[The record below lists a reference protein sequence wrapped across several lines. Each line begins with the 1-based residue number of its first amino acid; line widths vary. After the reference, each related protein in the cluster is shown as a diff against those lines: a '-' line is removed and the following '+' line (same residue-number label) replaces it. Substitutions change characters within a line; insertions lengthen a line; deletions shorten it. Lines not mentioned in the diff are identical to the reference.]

1 MAEAVSGVVTLT
13 TFTLAIIRETAI
25 FIRDAKEVDVRI
37 QKLLSKLLDLQD
49 WVELIESTC
58 KTAQA
63 HNELVPHCVSVSLSR
78 CDETL
83 KGVRDTLQGLASRK
97 SGTFY
102 EKVKLKI
109 RTESSKRDVLE
120 AIEDLKH
127 HKSHIKSCMDIWT
140 HQRTANIDRRTSE
153 ALPTRQLATVS
164 RHVHQT
170 TTNDIPAPYRT
181 LSNASTILEPV
192 FDEVLS
198 TGSSPMTTHSRR
210 SHVSDDVVS
219 TGSSPMTTHSRRS
232 HLFDDVVSTGSSPMT
247 ARSRRSHESET
258 SNTPRTLGEQSEFA
272 TVYTGLGIQTVGPTD
287 TTKYPVEN
295 GREINFDAKP
305 ESVDLHHEISKY
317 KNDETRAQVIRQILE
332 RHPRSAL
339 LANTKDEY
347 GRTPL
352 CRAAQLG
359 DIRSARTLVEFSADI
374 NARDS
379 QPYSVLDHALAQNRE
394 SFVAFLIERGVDE
407 RNVSKKYRDRLE
419 EIKEAI
425 EYRMKKAAKQ
435 KGKGRSKNTFAT
447 TTGTRMLAT

>member
-25 FIRDAKEVDVRI
+25 FIRDAREVDVRI

-58 KTAQA
+58 KTAQT
-63 HNELVPHCVSVSLSR
+63 HNESVPACVSISLSR
-78 CDETL
+78 CERTL
-83 KGVRDTLQGLASRK
+83 QKVRDTLEGLASRK

-102 EKVKLKI
+102 QKVKLKI

-140 HQRTANIDRRTSE
+140 HQRTANIDRRTSG
-153 ALPTRQLATVS
+153 ALPTPQPATNNRQ
-164 RHVHQT
+164 VHQINT
-170 TTNDIPAPYRT
+170 GNVPGPFRT

-192 FDEVLS
+192 FDDTTS
-198 TGSSPMTTHSRR
+198 TTSSPA
-210 SHVSDDVVS
+210 
-219 TGSSPMTTHSRRS
+219 
-232 HLFDDVVSTGSSPMT
+232 T
-247 ARSRRSHESET
+247 ARSSRQSHDSVASSGLHPLDEERKSTSFTTARELQSTITVDSELD
-258 SNTPRTLGEQSEFA
+258 SVVSS
-272 TVYTGLGIQTVGPTD
+272 QTVCTD
-287 TTKYPVEN
+287 ASADP
-295 GREINFDAKP
+295 
-305 ESVDLHHEISKY
+305 VDLHKEISKH
-317 KNDETRAQVIRQILE
+317 KNDETRTAVIKQLLE
-332 RHPRSAL
+332 RHPRSVT

-359 DIRSARTLVEFSADI
+359 DLRLARTLVEYSADI

-379 QPYSVLDHALAQNRE
+379 QPCSVLDHALAQNRE
-394 SFVAFLIERGVDE
+394 SFVAFLIQQGVDQ
-407 RNVSKKYRDRLE
+407 RNVSKQYRDRLE

-425 EYRMKKAAKQ
+425 EYRKKKVAKQ
-435 KGKGRSKNTFAT
+435 KGKGRSKNSCAMNT
-447 TTGTRMLAT
+447 TTRMLTT